1 MAARIACLLWLLCLS
16 GGWDARGQEIAWSA
30 PQIKPMGDRS
40 AQLEAWL
47 GTHDHLTYLALAGE
61 SGVHILQIDAQGQI
75 LNTLNPDLKVGRSEG
90 TYLFSAL
97 LADRLVLF
105 AATSRGK
112 STAYQINA
120 LGYQLPEL
128 MPIGNWKRLET
139 GNAKLGE
146 YVGSPHVFALRLSP
160 DRERFALLT
169 AAYPNPRI
177 KGHSMVAIVV
187 DTGLN
192 VLKRHHIHAGQDD
205 PLQTPDDFAVC
216 DSGSLW
222 LYQHHAAAGKVEG
235 KWLSL
240 AGQERTWTLAAEGRH
255 LQSVHLT
262 QPQPGRWSMA
272 GFYGS
277 ASTSPHAGIFW
288 ADLSAH
294 AGTLAPPVFL
304 PIADWPPRMTTDPR
318 YSLDLQPFAY
328 HPTHWL
334 PRPEGGWFLVA
345 EQRLG
350 DAIDNNPDQRS
361 KVQMVRPRL
370 FPPLREKVKRFAY
383 QGILVMAIDAEPR
396 LQGIEFLPRQGLSK
410 TPIHHLPHSGWLPHQ
425 VPDQDLSYTAA
436 LQGHTLHLAFNE
448 YPDELG
454 KPLSARKHNGKF
466 DVDETSLIHWRWD
479 GQSQPRSWPLFDNH
493 STHLYLQPR
502 RCAQTTDRMW
512 WLYARSKSPKQF
524 FIGWM
529 GW

>member
-1 MAARIACLLWLLCLS
+1 MAARITCLLWLLCIS
-16 GGWDARGQEIAWSA
+16 GEWTAWGQEITWS
-30 PQIKPMGDRS
+30 PSQIKPMGDRS
-40 AQLEAWL
+40 AQPEAWL
-47 GTHDHLTYLALAGE
+47 GTLDDLTYLALAGE
-61 SGVHILQIDAQGQI
+61 SGVHILQIDAHGQI
-75 LNTLNPDLKVGRSEG
+75 LNTLNPDLEVGRSQG

-120 LGYQLPEL
+120 LGYRLPDLEP
-128 MPIGNWKRLET
+128 MGNWKRLET
-139 GNAKLGE
+139 GNSKLGE
-146 YVGSPHVFALRLSP
+146 YVGSPHIVAMRLSP
-160 DRERFALLT
+160 RRERFALLT

-177 KGHSMVAIVV
+177 KGHSMVAVVV

-192 VLKRHHIHAGQDD
+192 VRKRHVVHLRQDD
-205 PLQTPDDFAVC
+205 PLPSPDDFAVC

-222 LYQHHAAAGKVEG
+222 VYQHHAAAGQMVG

-240 AGQERTWTLAAEGRH
+240 AGEDSTWQIAADGRYLH
-255 LQSVHLT
+255 SSFLT
-262 QPQPGRWSMA
+262 QTRPDRWTVC

-277 ASTSPHAGIFW
+277 APTSQHEGIFW
-288 ADLSAH
+288 AHLSPH
-294 AGTLAPPVFL
+294 EGTIAAPFFL
-304 PIADWPPRMTTDPR
+304 PLDEWPARMTTDTR

-334 PRPEGGWFLVA
+334 PRPGGGWFLVA

-350 DAIDNNPDQRS
+350 NAVDNDPAQLGEVRL
-361 KVQMVRPRL
+361 VQPSL
-370 FPPLREKVKRFAY
+370 FPHLKEETKRFAY
-383 QGILVMAIDAEPR
+383 QGILVIAIDAQQQV
-396 LQGIEFLPRQGLSK
+396 QGIEFLPRQGLSK
-410 TPIHHLPHSGWLPHQ
+410 DPMHHVPHSGWLPHEL
-425 VPDQDLSYTAA
+425 PEQDLSYTAA
-436 LQGHTLHLAFNE
+436 LQEGVLHLAFNE

-479 GQSQPRSWPLFDNH
+479 GQNEPNSWPLFDNH
-493 STHLYLQPR
+493 STHIYLQPR
-502 RCAQTTDRMW
+502 RCAQTTDRNW